1 MTRIR
6 LLISVV
12 LICLMLCAACS
23 PTQTSPTPQA
33 KMPNPASVHGEQNGG
48 QLGLRQDASGGI
60 TGVCVFPDGS
70 KCEEWAYFRGE
81 RKPGNSPVSPIPT
94 PSPESKLPNPASVFC
109 EQHGNQLA
117 IVTANNGSQNG
128 VCIFPDGSTCDE
140 WAYFRGECRPAH

>member
-23 PTQTSPTPQA
+23 PASTRPTPQA
-33 KMPNPASVHGEQNGG
+33 KMPNPAAVHCEQNFGK
-48 QLGLRQDASGGI
+48 LELRQDVAGGVM
-60 TGVCVFPDGS
+60 GVCVFPDGS
-70 KCEEWAYFRGE
+70 ECEEWAYFRGE
-81 RKPGNSPVSPIPT
+81 CKPGNSLISPIPT
-94 PSPESKLPNPASVFC
+94 PSPESKLPNPASAFC

-117 IVTANNGSQNG
+117 IVTAADGSQNG

-140 WAYFRGECRPAH
+140 WAYFRGECGPAH